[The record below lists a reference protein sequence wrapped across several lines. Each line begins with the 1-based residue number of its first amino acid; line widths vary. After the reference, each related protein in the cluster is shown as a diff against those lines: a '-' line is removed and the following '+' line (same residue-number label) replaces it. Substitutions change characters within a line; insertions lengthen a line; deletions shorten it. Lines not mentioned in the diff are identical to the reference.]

1 MLSQVAVPR
10 HAHVIEVPD
19 LALHCAGTIDA
30 GRSSMTKRYFALALV
45 LVLGLS
51 ACVDED
57 ETITVPPPQDEDEV
71 AGEQE
76 PGVPVDP
83 PGENVPGK
91 GDGCGAPLQGD
102 SACPP

>member
-1 MLSQVAVPR
+1 VLSQVAVPR
-10 HAHVIEVPD
+10 HPRTIEVRD
-19 LALHCAGTIDA
+19 LATHRVGTIDA
-30 GRSSMTKRYFALALV
+30 GRSRMTKRYLAFALA
-45 LVLGLS
+45 LGLS

-57 ETITVPPPQDEDEV
+57 ETITVPPPADEDEV

-91 GDGCGAPLQGD
+91 GDGCAAHLQDD
-102 SACPP
+102 SACPR

>member
-1 MLSQVAVPR
+1 MSQVAVPR
-10 HAHVIEVPD
+10 HARTIEVRD
-19 LALHCAGTIDA
+19 LATHRAGTIDA
-30 GRSSMTKRYFALALV
+30 GRSSMTKPYLALA

-57 ETITVPPPQDEDEV
+57 ETITVPPTQDEDEV

-83 PGENVPGK
+83 PGDNVPGK
-91 GDGCGAPLQGD
+91 GDGCGAQVQGD
-102 SACPP
+102 STCPP